1 MNIFY
6 IILKFV
12 KKIIQAIYRFFKM
25 QFEFLKKTWKTQ
37 GLKGILILL
46 LNLFIAFFGGL
57 AYEKTHSKKSRSGR
71 TNNTTERGRIRQ
83 SGYTNRERGAINDIP
98 DERRLWSDKEGWQDR
113 NSKRDISDNMR
124 EPSEAGKVSSSVNT
138 KRKRNIA
145 DNTGKPET
153 QKQKNSEWDINT
165 QRRTKDR

>member
-12 KKIIQAIYRFFKM
+12 KKIIQTIIKFFKM

-37 GLKGILILL
+37 GIKGILILI
-46 LNLFIAFFGGL
+46 LNLVIAFFGGFI
-57 AYEKTHSKKSRSGR
+57 YEKTHSKKSRSGR

-83 SGYTNRERGAINDIP
+83 PGHIDRKRGAINDIP
-98 DERRLWSDKEGWQDR
+98 DERRLGSDKEGWQDR

-124 EPSEAGKVSSSVNT
+124 EPPEAGKVFSSVNT

>member
-1 MNIFY
+1 MNILN
-6 IILKFV
+6 IIFQFV
-12 KKIIQAIYRFFKM
+12 KKIIQAIIKFFKM

-37 GLKGILILL
+37 GIKGILILI
-46 LNLFIAFFGGL
+46 LNLVIAFFGGFI
-57 AYEKTHSKKSRSGR
+57 YEKTHSKKSRGGR
-71 TNNTTERGRIRQ
+71 TDNTSVGGRIRQ
-83 SGYTNRERGAINDIP
+83 HSDIRRRRNINDNPDECRLRGA
-98 DERRLWSDKEGWQDR
+98 EEGWEDR

>member
-12 KKIIQAIYRFFKM
+12 KKIIQTIIKFFKM

-83 SGYTNRERGAINDIP
+83 SGDTGRRRNINDNPDECRLRGA
-98 DERRLWSDKEGWQDR
+98 EEGWEDR
-113 NSKRDISDNMR
+113 NTERNIPGEMRKSQETRQSFKNHSKRVWYTTDDTTEYQAQR
-124 EPSEAGKVSSSVNT
+124 EENS
-138 KRKRNIA
+138 RR
-145 DNTGKPET
+145 NTGT
-153 QKQKNSEWDINT
+153 
-165 QRRTKDR
+165 

>member
-57 AYEKTHSKKSRSGR
+57 AYEKTHSKKSRGGR
-71 TNNTTERGRIRQ
+71 TDNTSVGGRIRQ
-83 SGYTNRERGAINDIP
+83 HSDIRRRRNINDNI
-98 DERRLWSDKEGWQDR
+98 DECRLRGIKERRENRDSE
-113 NSKRDISDNMR
+113 RDISDNMR
-124 EPSEAGKVSSSVNT
+124 EPPEAGEVFKGSNS

-165 QRRTKDR
+165 QRRIKD

>member
-1 MNIFY
+1 MNILN
-6 IILKFV
+6 IIFQFV
-12 KKIIQAIYRFFKM
+12 KKIIQAIIKFFKM

-37 GLKGILILL
+37 GIKGILILI

-57 AYEKTHSKKSRSGR
+57 AYEKINSKKSSSRKANSS
-71 TNNTTERGRIRQ
+71 TERGRIRQ
-83 SGYTNRERGAINDIP
+83 SGDTGRRRNINDNPDECRLRGA
-98 DERRLWSDKEGWQDR
+98 EEGWEDR

-153 QKQKNSEWDINT
+153 QKQKNSEWDIDP
-165 QRRTKDR
+165 QRRIKN

>member
-1 MNIFY
+1 MNILN
-6 IILKFV
+6 IIFQFV
-12 KKIIQAIYRFFKM
+12 KKIIQAIIKFFKM

-37 GLKGILILL
+37 GIKGILILI
-46 LNLFIAFFGGL
+46 LNLVIAFFGGFI
-57 AYEKTHSKKSRSGR
+57 YEKTHSKKSRSGR

-83 SGYTNRERGAINDIP
+83 SGDTGRRRNINDNI
-98 DERRLWSDKEGWQDR
+98 DECRLRGIKERRENRDSE
-113 NSKRDISDNMR
+113 RDISDNMR

-165 QRRTKDR
+165 QRRIKD

>member
-12 KKIIQAIYRFFKM
+12 KKIIQTIIKFFKM

-46 LNLFIAFFGGL
+46 LNLFIAFFGGFI
-57 AYEKTHSKKSRSGR
+57 YEKTHSKKSRSGR

-83 SGYTNRERGAINDIP
+83 PGYTNRKRGAINDIP
-98 DERRLWSDKEGWQDR
+98 DERRLWSDKEGWEDR

-153 QKQKNSEWDINT
+153 QKQKNSEWDIDP
-165 QRRTKDR
+165 QRRIKN

>member
-6 IILKFV
+6 IIFKFV

-37 GLKGILILL
+37 GFKGILL
-46 LNLFIAFFGGL
+46 LFINLILAFLGGWI
-57 AYEKTHSKKSRSGR
+57 YENNRSKKSSSRKANSP
-71 TNNTTERGRIRQ
+71 TERGRIRQ
-83 SGYTNRERGAINDIP
+83 PGDIRRRRNINDNPDECRLRGA
-98 DERRLWSDKEGWQDR
+98 EEGWEDR

-153 QKQKNSEWDINT
+153 QKQKNSEWDIDP
-165 QRRTKDR
+165 QRRIKN

>member
-57 AYEKTHSKKSRSGR
+57 AYEKINSKKSRGGR
-71 TNNTTERGRIRQ
+71 TNNSSERGCIRQ
-83 SGYTNRERGAINDIP
+83 SGDTGRRRNINDNPDECRLRGA
-98 DERRLWSDKEGWQDR
+98 EEGWDDR

-124 EPSEAGKVSSSVNT
+124 EPSEAGKVSSSANT
-138 KRKRNIA
+138 KGKR
-145 DNTGKPET
+145 DNTYHTGKPET
-153 QKQKNSEWDINT
+153 QKQKNSEWDIDP
-165 QRRTKDR
+165 QRRIKN

>member
-57 AYEKTHSKKSRSGR
+57 AYEKTHSKKSRGR
-71 TNNTTERGRIRQ
+71 KANSSTERGRIRQ
-83 SGYTNRERGAINDIP
+83 SSNTGRRKNINDNI
-98 DERRLWSDKEGWQDR
+98 DECRLRGIKERRENRDSE
-113 NSKRDISDNMR
+113 RDISDNMR
-124 EPSEAGKVSSSVNT
+124 EPPEAGEVFKGSNSKGKRDNT
-138 KRKRNIA
+138 
-145 DNTGKPET
+145 DDTGKPKT
-153 QKQKNSEWDINT
+153 QRGKKSERDINP
-165 QRRTKDR
+165 QRRIKD

>member
-1 MNIFY
+1 MNILN
-6 IILKFV
+6 IIFQFV
-12 KKIIQAIYRFFKM
+12 KKIIQAIIKFFKM

-37 GLKGILILL
+37 GIKGILILI
-46 LNLFIAFFGGL
+46 LNLVIAFFGGFI
-57 AYEKTHSKKSRSGR
+57 YEKTHSKKSRSGR

-83 SGYTNRERGAINDIP
+83 PGHIDRKRGAINDIP
-98 DERRLWSDKEGWQDR
+98 DERRLGSDKEGWQDR

-124 EPSEAGKVSSSVNT
+124 EPPEAGEVFKGSNS

-153 QKQKNSEWDINT
+153 QKQKNSEWDIDP
-165 QRRTKDR
+165 QRRIKD